1 MTYAS
6 YLDLP
11 LPLFLNVSFNVWF
24 LYVQLFCPRLC
35 SFTSQSSWK
44 ALCAPLQWHLSD
56 QSASQ
61 RTQALQDPTNAGLKL
76 HLGTP
81 IYHDKHSLYLCCEST
96 IEAGML
102 VLEHKALWSKD
113 LDECV
118 RLGSE
123 RLTVSALVSLAAGT
137 VHASLHSTEVSHVS
151 LSQLPIVPVHSHC
164 NHSPTET
171 SNSTEAGLLKPRTH
185 TTEPSQGGTKTLR
198 VVPQWEAIYRNTS
211 LNKNCS
217 RATGQNSW
225 NNWIV

>member
-1 MTYAS
+1 MFDFYTSS
-6 YLDLP
+6 YFVQGCVLLP
-11 LPLFLNVSFNVWF
+11 PSPHERLSVH
-24 LYVQLFCPRLC
+24 LYNDIFQ
-35 SFTSQSSWK
+35 TNQQ
-44 ALCAPLQWHLSD
+44 A
-56 QSASQ
+56 Q
-61 RTQALQDPTNAGLKL
+61 RTQALQDPTNAGLKLHTPQSTL

-123 RLTVSALVSLAAGT
+123 MLTVSALVSPAAGT

-151 LSQLPIVPVHSHC
+151 LSQLSIVPVHSHC

-171 SNSTEAGLLKPRTH
+171 SSSTEAGLLKPRTH

-211 LNKNCS
+211 QSK
-217 RATGQNSW
+217 
-225 NNWIV
+225 